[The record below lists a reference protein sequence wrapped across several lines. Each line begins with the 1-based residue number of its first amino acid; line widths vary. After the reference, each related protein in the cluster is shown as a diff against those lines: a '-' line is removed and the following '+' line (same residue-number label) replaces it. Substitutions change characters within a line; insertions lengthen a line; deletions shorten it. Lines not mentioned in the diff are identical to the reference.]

1 MNLTRKDKVM
11 RKTIEDFAIVAMEIF
26 LKDTRFD
33 DLSCGN
39 IAHRAAAMGKEM
51 VKEIQDLET
60 HEE

>member
-1 MNLTRKDKVM
+1 M

-51 VKEIQDLET
+51 VKEIQDLEN